1 MINLKDSS
9 KSSVFSLK
17 NYNIQDFN
25 LGIKKTIPITLGYI
39 PISFTFGL
47 MAVNGDLSIWTAILI
62 TLSNFTSAGQFA
74 GTSLIISNGTLL
86 QIAIT
91 TFVIN
96 IRYMLMSLSLS
107 QKIIEMSTWKKAII
121 AFGITDE
128 TFTISSLEERKV
140 SFSYMLGIITGP
152 YFGWALGTIL
162 GAFSTKLLPDRLQN
176 AMGIALYSMFIALL
190 IPAVKKSKAALGVVI
205 ISVFISSIITW
216 IPMLKIIS
224 PGWSI
229 VISTLIAS
237 SLGALIFPRE
247 DDELS

>member
-1 MINLKDSS
+1 MLNLKDFS
-9 KSSVFSLK
+9 KSNVFFLK
-17 NYNIQDFN
+17 NCSIRDFN
-25 LGIKKTIPITLGYI
+25 LGIRKTIPITLGYI

-74 GTSLIISNGTLL
+74 GTSLIIANGSLL

-107 QKIIEMSTWKKAII
+107 QKIVEMSTWKKAII

-128 TFTISSLEERKV
+128 TFTIASLEERKI
-140 SFSYMLGIITGP
+140 SFLYMLGIITGP
-152 YFGWALGTIL
+152 YFGWTIGTTL
-162 GAFSTKLLPDRLQN
+162 GAFSTRLLPDSLQN
-176 AMGIALYSMFIALL
+176 AMGIALYSMFIALV
-190 IPAVKKSKAALGVVI
+190 IPAAKKSKAAFSVVI
-205 ISVFISSIITW
+205 ISIFISSIITW

-224 PGWSI
+224 TGWSI
-229 VISTLIAS
+229 VISTVLAS
-237 SLGALIFPRE
+237 VLGALIFPRE
-247 DDELS
+247 DEEIS